1 MITERDIVRLIKGRR
16 RSLGLTQSDV
26 VTQLQLAGFDISLA
40 VYKNVENN
48 RRLLKVPEF
57 LFLVDLLKINI
68 DAILAELTGA
78 MPGEP
83 YKQLGRR

>member
-1 MITERDIVRLIKGRR
+1 MISERDIVRLIKRRR

-26 VTQLQLAGFDISLA
+26 VTQLQLAGFDVSVE
-40 VYKNVENN
+40 VYKNIENS

-78 MPGEP
+78 TPG
-83 YKQLGRR
+83 QQ

>member
-1 MITERDIVRLIKGRR
+1 MITERDIVRLIKRRR

-26 VTQLQLAGFDISLA
+26 VTQLQLAGFDVSVG

-57 LFLVDLLKINI
+57 LFLVDLFKINI
-68 DAILAELTGA
+68 DAILAELIKAT
-78 MPGEP
+78 PGS
-83 YKQLGRR
+83 Q